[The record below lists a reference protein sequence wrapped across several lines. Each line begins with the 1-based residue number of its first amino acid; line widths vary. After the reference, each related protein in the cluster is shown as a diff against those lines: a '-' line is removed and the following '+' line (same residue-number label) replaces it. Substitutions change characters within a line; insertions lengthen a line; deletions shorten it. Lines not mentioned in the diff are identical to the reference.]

1 MVKFLL
7 SCEKTLDL
15 QSQNLYFSYFFG
27 VLGVKKFLIFLLLSY
42 FFPLL
47 GDLAL
52 APVSYKGRIRPL
64 RVYTENVFYDFYHAF
79 QATPEDA
86 LLFNTKDPLYI
97 ISKLYVDGYEKW
109 QNAPLIWIGDKKVKK
124 VLQLDPN
131 KQRFSFKSLKN
142 AFHQNPEPI
151 KIIAHYYF
159 KKNSQNSAGIVE
171 IKELAIRVNGFTV
184 LDAAA
189 TPPWSQ
195 LKVGDSFQSSLYET
209 HLAENLIKI
218 LQKLS
223 LFETFKGIQRHENQ
237 PELSFKEQLKGDPHF
252 HLLPGR
258 YLKGEWFGLGA
269 LTLNDRNFTLYKD
282 ASFQPIRDSF
292 LNWTKEIDAQTSDDF
307 SQALLHAYSEIAK
320 EPFLKSGNNQTF
332 YPSFL
337 QLQLELK
344 YSSLPLIQISI
355 VGYLLALFFFLSFPD
370 HKRFKQAGYTCFVL
384 AFFLQLSSLLVRSWI
399 LMRPPVSNMFETVI
413 YVPFVGAVMA
423 MILAK
428 RMKSQWP
435 LLASALLSSILLTV
449 IEISDLNRGL
459 ENVQAVL
466 NSNFWLVIH
475 VLMIVGSYG
484 ILILAGVF
492 SHFYLLALWRDYK
505 DKQILE
511 TCIIQSLYLGV
522 ALLIPGTILGGV
534 WAAQSW
540 GRFWDWDP
548 KESWAFI
555 SICTYLILIHLY
567 RFNKIGVKGLS
578 FGAIIGLG
586 IISFTWYGV
595 NYILGTG
602 MHTYGFGSG
611 SHVYYLIFLLAESVF
626 LIYMALKLRKNF
638 LCKTHLGYIKD

>member
-1 MVKFLL
+1 M
-7 SCEKTLDL
+7 
-15 QSQNLYFSYFFG
+15 
-27 VLGVKKFLIFLLLSY
+27 IFLLISY
-42 FFPLL
+42 FFPVL
-47 GDLAL
+47 GDLSL

-64 RVYTENVFYDFYHAF
+64 GVYAENIFYDFYHAF
-79 QATPEDA
+79 QATQEDA
-86 LLFNTKDPLYI
+86 LLFNSKDPLHI
-97 ISKLYVDGYEKW
+97 VSKLYIDGFEKW
-109 QNAPLIWIGDKKVKK
+109 QHAPFIWVGDKKIKK
-124 VLQLDPN
+124 VLQLDPK
-131 KQRFSFKSLKN
+131 KQRFSFNSLKN
-142 AFHQNPEPI
+142 AFNQNSEPI

-159 KKNSQNSAGIVE
+159 VKNKQNNSGNVE
-171 IKELAIRVNGFTV
+171 IKELAIRVKNFTV
-184 LDAAA
+184 VEAASSL
-189 TPPWSQ
+189 PWSQ
-195 LKVGDSFQSSLYET
+195 LKAGDSFQSALYNT
-209 HLAENLIKI
+209 HLAEGLIKI
-218 LQKLS
+218 FQKLV
-223 LFETFKGIQRHENQ
+223 LFETFKGIQQSEIQ
-237 PELSFKEQLKGDPHF
+237 SELSFKEQLKGDPHF

-269 LTLNDRNFTLYKD
+269 LALNDSNFTLYKD
-282 ASFQPIRDSF
+282 ASFYPIRETFKS
-292 LNWTKEIDAQTSDDF
+292 WTKKIDNETSENF
-307 SQALLHAYSEIAK
+307 SQALLHAYTEIAK
-320 EPFLKSGNNQTF
+320 QPFLKSGNNQTF
-332 YPSFL
+332 YPSFF
-337 QLQLELK
+337 QLQLELN
-344 YSSLPLIQISI
+344 YNSLPLIQISI

-370 HKRFKQAGYTCFVL
+370 HKLFKQAGYACFII
-384 AFFLQLSSLLVRSWI
+384 AFLLQLGSLLIRSLI

-413 YVPFVGAVMA
+413 YVPFVSAIVALVLSKKMQS
-423 MILAK
+423 
-428 RMKSQWP
+428 RWP
-435 LLASALLSSILLTV
+435 LLASALLSAILLTI

-484 ILILAGVF
+484 ILILAGVL
-492 SHFYLLALWRDYK
+492 SHFYLLALWRGYQ
-505 DKQILE
+505 DKQTLE
-511 TCIIQSLYLGV
+511 TCITQSLYLGV

-626 LIYMALKLRKNF
+626 LIYMALRLRKNF